1 MARPSKKKLIRELN
15 EKTDLFNASKERQN
29 IENLELD
36 NNIMAFILKKNLYS
50 QLINFLEKEQKE

>member
-36 NNIMAFILKKNLYS
+36 NNIMAFILEKNLYS

>member
-36 NNIMAFILKKNLYS
+36 NNIMAFILEKNLYS
-50 QLINFLEKEQKE
+50 QLIKFLEKEKKE